1 MVRETTIHRIAI
13 FITLCIFLL
22 SGMSCSIVE
31 KTYQLSF
38 SREKGKNIKYKYSFD
53 VRRYQET
60 DKSEMQS
67 HRKAVIDYTVDGID
81 EDGHLSVTQ
90 KFDSLDIWS
99 KNPTRGEYVTDTKER
114 IGLPVHFTLDRSG
127 KAIKIEGLE
136 KNTMSEWDMISIFF
150 QLPDRKV
157 KIGDSW
163 TGVWVWEPLRSS
175 GNRQNTFTTTY
186 RVVERVMHKDYDCLK
201 IETDTKEV
209 IVGKSTYEGNPTE
222 STGEAHLTGEIY
234 FAYKEGIIVEK
245 SFSEE
250 AGKIHWKVFGP
261 QPREGTLISFVKAKF
276 SLVK

>member
-1 MVRETTIHRIAI
+1 MARDTTIHRVVI
-13 FITLCIFLL
+13 FTTLCVFLL

-38 SREKGKNIKYKYSFD
+38 SHEEGKNIKYQYSFD
-53 VRRYQET
+53 VRRYQEA
-60 DKSEMQS
+60 DESESQS
-67 HRKAVIDYTVDGID
+67 HRKAVIDYTVNGID
-81 EDGHLSVTQ
+81 EDGHISVTQ
-90 KFDSLDIWS
+90 KYDSLNIRA
-99 KNPTRGEYVTDTKER
+99 KNPTRGEYVVDTKER
-114 IGLPVHFTLDRSG
+114 IGVPVHFTLDRNG
-127 KAIKIEGLE
+127 KVIKIEGLE
-136 KNTMSEWDMISIFF
+136 SSTMREWDMISIFF

-157 KIGDSW
+157 KIGDTW
-163 TGVWVWEPLRSS
+163 NGVWVWEPLRSS
-175 GNRQNTFTTTY
+175 GTRQNTFTTTY
-186 RVVERVMHKDYDCLK
+186 RVIERVMHKGYDCLK

-209 IVGKSTYEGNPTE
+209 ITGKSTYQGNETE

-245 SFSEE
+245 SYSEE